1 MWDCITDSFNQ
12 SIINQDEDATP
23 ITLSRDNIM
32 FNYPPNGIG
41 DGQKYDIIDIVMV
54 VKHAIYRLK
63 FRENIDAMPSI
74 RLLMVI
80 VTMDLEK
87 AITVRNYM
95 NKDSYLLSDVTD
107 KIKLRAGF

>member
-1 MWDCITDSFNQ
+1 M
-12 SIINQDEDATP
+12 A
-23 ITLSRDNIM
+23 LSRDNIM
-32 FNYPPNGIG
+32 FNHPPNDISEE
-41 DGQKYDIIDIVMV
+41 QKHDIIDIVMV

-63 FRENIDAMPSI
+63 FRENLLAIPSI

-87 AITVRNYM
+87 AATVWNYM
-95 NKDSYLLSDVTD
+95 NKDSFLLAEVTD

>member
-1 MWDCITDSFNQ
+1 MWECVTDCFNQ
-12 SIINQDEDATP
+12 SIINQDGEAIP
-23 ITLSRDNIM
+23 IALSRDNIM
-32 FNYPPNGIG
+32 FNYPPNDISEE
-41 DGQKYDIIDIVMV
+41 QKNDIIDIVMV

-87 AITVRNYM
+87 AVTVRNYM
-95 NKDSYLLSDVTD
+95 NKDSYLLAEVTD